1 MHLPG
6 DMGHGGCGRQA
17 VALVGVKQ
25 GVMHEQLL
33 WVGVAYKHDGYIPG
47 VLPQLFA
54 VERTGP
60 RSGAIDT
67 VRKVS
72 ENAEPA

>member
-1 MHLPG
+1 M
-6 DMGHGGCGRQA
+6 
-17 VALVGVKQ
+17 VN
-25 GVMHEQLL
+25 
-33 WVGVAYKHDGYIPG
+33 IPG

-60 RSGAIDT
+60 QPGVDDT

-72 ENAEPA
+72 ERRSWSGWLSFVMS